1 MDPWAVLR
9 RLRAL
14 PLVEATTRD
23 EDINGGDAVE
33 ALCDVRALLDEALA
47 QAPHEGEEGDGRCST
62 ART

>member
-14 PLVEATTRD
+14 PLVEATIRD

-33 ALCDVRALLDEALA
+33 ALCDVRAQLDEALRH
-47 QAPHEGEEGDGRCST
+47 APQGTEGEDPGK
-62 ART
+62 

>member
-14 PLVEATTRD
+14 PRVDATTRD

-33 ALCDVRALLDEALA
+33 ALCDLRAQLDEALRH
-47 QAPHEGEEGDGRCST
+47 APRDEEDDHG
-62 ART
+62 

>member
-9 RLRAL
+9 RLRVL

-33 ALCDVRALLDEALA
+33 ALCDVRELLDEALA
-47 QAPHEGEEGDGRCST
+47 LQAEACDPPRVGG
-62 ART
+62 